1 MGRTRAVRPA
11 EGALPRRSGKGGTVL
26 HISGTTTLLGLIG
39 SPVEHSKSPAM
50 YNHCFQTFG
59 LDWAYLA
66 FTIPLEKTGEAVQA
80 IRTLHMRG
88 ANVTMPCKSAVIPYL
103 DKLTP
108 AAQAIHAVN
117 TIVNEDGVLVGHNT
131 DGCGYTQN
139 LRRNGVEVK
148 GKKIVLLGGGGAAS
162 AITVQAALE
171 GAAEIAV
178 FNLRDS
184 FWAQIQQRMDT
195 IAHTAPDCKISLQDL
210 NDRDAL
216 KDAIARCDI
225 LSNATRVG
233 MAPYEDQSNITDLSW
248 YRPDLVVTDVVYAPP
263 ATKMLREAQAA
274 GCKTCDGLGMLLCQ
288 GAEAFRLY
296 SGLEMPV
303 EEIRTLLYS

>member
-1 MGRTRAVRPA
+1 MTEREELT
-11 EGALPRRSGKGGTVL
+11 LQ
-26 HISGTTTLLGLIG
+26 ISGTTTMLGLIG
-39 SPVEHSKSPAM
+39 TPVAHSKSPAM
-50 YNHCFQTFG
+50 YNHCFQKFG

-66 FTIPLEKTGEAVQA
+66 FDIPAERAGEAVAA

-88 ANVTMPCKSAVIPYL
+88 ANVTMPCKNAVIPFL
-103 DKLTP
+103 DELTP
-108 AAQAIHAVN
+108 AARAIQAVN

-139 LRRNGVEVK
+139 LRRNGIEVE

-162 AITVQAALE
+162 AIAIQAALE

-178 FNLRDS
+178 FNLRDA
-184 FWAQIQQRMDT
+184 FWPRVEQGLKT
-195 IAHTAPDCKISLQDL
+195 IAQAAPGCAISLRDL
-210 NDRDAL
+210 EDRAAL
-216 KDAIARCDI
+216 KAAIDRCDI

-233 MAPYEDQSNITDLSW
+233 MAPYEDQSNITDGSW

-263 ATKMLREAQAA
+263 ETKMLREARAA

-296 SGLEMPV
+296 SGLEIPV
-303 EEIRTLLYS
+303 EEIRTLLYT

>member
-1 MGRTRAVRPA
+1 M
-11 EGALPRRSGKGGTVL
+11 
-26 HISGTTTLLGLIG
+26 LGLIG
-39 SPVEHSKSPAM
+39 TPVEHSKSPAM
-50 YNHCFQTFG
+50 YNLCFQEFG

-66 FTIPLEKTGEAVQA
+66 FDVPAERAGEAVAA

-88 ANVTMPCKSAVIPYL
+88 ANVTMPCKNAVIPFL
-103 DKLTP
+103 DELTP
-108 AAQAIHAVN
+108 AARAIQAVN

-139 LRRNGVEVK
+139 LRRNGIEVE

-162 AITVQAALE
+162 AIAIQAALE

-178 FNLRDS
+178 FNLRDT
-184 FWAQIQQRMDT
+184 FWPRVEQGLKAIAQ
-195 IAHTAPDCKISLQDL
+195 AAPGCAISLRDL
-210 NDRDAL
+210 EDRAAL
-216 KDAIARCDI
+216 KAAIDRCDI

-233 MAPYEDQSNITDLSW
+233 MAPYEDQSNITDGSW

-263 ATKMLREAQAA
+263 ETKMLREARAA
-274 GCKTCDGLGMLLCQ
+274 GCRTCDGLGMLLCQ

-303 EEIRTLLYS
+303 EEIRTLLYT

>member
-1 MGRTRAVRPA
+1 M
-11 EGALPRRSGKGGTVL
+11 
-26 HISGTTTLLGLIG
+26 LGLIG
-39 SPVEHSKSPAM
+39 TPVEHSKSPAM
-50 YNHCFQTFG
+50 YNHCFQKFG

-66 FTIPLEKTGEAVQA
+66 FDVPAERAGEAVAA

-88 ANVTMPCKSAVIPYL
+88 ANVTMPCKNAVIPFL
-103 DKLTP
+103 DELTP
-108 AAQAIHAVN
+108 AARAIQAVN

-139 LRRNGVEVK
+139 LRRNGIEVA

-162 AITVQAALE
+162 AIAIQAALE

-178 FNLRDS
+178 FNLRDA
-184 FWAQIQQRMDT
+184 FWPRVEQGLKAIAQ
-195 IAHTAPDCKISLQDL
+195 AAPGCAISLRDL
-210 NDRDAL
+210 EDRAAL
-216 KDAIARCDI
+216 KAAIDRCDI

-233 MAPYEDQSNITDLSW
+233 MAPYEDQSNITDGSW

-263 ATKMLREAQAA
+263 ETKMLREARAA

-303 EEIRTLLYS
+303 EEIRTLLYT

>member
-1 MGRTRAVRPA
+1 M
-11 EGALPRRSGKGGTVL
+11 
-26 HISGTTTLLGLIG
+26 LGLIG
-39 SPVEHSKSPAM
+39 TPVEHSKSPAM
-50 YNHCFQTFG
+50 YNHCFQKFG

-66 FTIPLEKTGEAVQA
+66 FDVPAERAGEAVAA

-88 ANVTMPCKSAVIPYL
+88 ANVTMPCKNAVIPFL
-103 DKLTP
+103 DELTP
-108 AAQAIHAVN
+108 AARAIQAVN

-139 LRRNGVEVK
+139 LRRNGIEVA

-162 AITVQAALE
+162 AIAIQAALD

-178 FNLRDS
+178 FNLRDA
-184 FWAQIQQRMDT
+184 FWPRVEQGLKAIAQ
-195 IAHTAPDCKISLQDL
+195 AAPGCAISLRDL
-210 NDRDAL
+210 EDRTAL
-216 KDAIARCDI
+216 KAAIDRCDI

-248 YRPDLVVTDVVYAPP
+248 FRPDLVVTDVVYAPP
-263 ATKMLREAQAA
+263 ETKMLREARAA

-296 SGLEMPV
+296 SGQEMPV
-303 EEIRTLLYS
+303 EEIRALLYT

>member
-1 MGRTRAVRPA
+1 MTEREELT
-11 EGALPRRSGKGGTVL
+11 LQ
-26 HISGTTTLLGLIG
+26 ISGTTTMLGLIG
-39 SPVEHSKSPAM
+39 TPVAHSKSPAM
-50 YNHCFQTFG
+50 YNHCFQKFG

-66 FTIPLEKTGEAVQA
+66 FDVPAERAGEAVAA

-88 ANVTMPCKSAVIPYL
+88 ANVTMPCKNAVIPFL
-103 DKLTP
+103 DELTP
-108 AAQAIHAVN
+108 AARAIQAVN

-139 LRRNGVEVK
+139 LRRNGIEVE

-162 AITVQAALE
+162 AIAIQAALE

-178 FNLRDS
+178 FNLRDA
-184 FWAQIQQRMDT
+184 FWPRVEQGLKAIAQ
-195 IAHTAPDCKISLQDL
+195 AAPGCAISLRDL
-210 NDRDAL
+210 EDRAAL
-216 KDAIARCDI
+216 KAAIDRCDI

-233 MAPYEDQSNITDLSW
+233 MAPYEDQSNITDGSW

-263 ATKMLREAQAA
+263 ETKMLREARAA

-303 EEIRTLLYS
+303 EEIRALLYT

>member
-1 MGRTRAVRPA
+1 MTEREELT
-11 EGALPRRSGKGGTVL
+11 LQ
-26 HISGTTTLLGLIG
+26 ISGTTTMLGLIG
-39 SPVEHSKSPAM
+39 TPVAHSKSPAM
-50 YNHCFQTFG
+50 YNHCFQKFG

-66 FTIPLEKTGEAVQA
+66 FDIPAERAGEAVAA

-88 ANVTMPCKSAVIPYL
+88 ANVTMPCKNAVIPFL
-103 DKLTP
+103 DELTP
-108 AAQAIHAVN
+108 AARAIQAVN

-139 LRRNGVEVK
+139 LRRNGIEVE

-162 AITVQAALE
+162 AIAIQAALE

-178 FNLRDS
+178 FNLRDT
-184 FWAQIQQRMDT
+184 FWPRVEQGLKAIAQ
-195 IAHTAPDCKISLQDL
+195 AAPGCAISLRDL
-210 NDRDAL
+210 EDRAAL
-216 KDAIARCDI
+216 KAAIDRCDI

-233 MAPYEDQSNITDLSW
+233 MAPYEDQSNITDGSW

-263 ATKMLREAQAA
+263 ETKMLREARAA

-303 EEIRTLLYS
+303 EEIRTLLYT

>member
-1 MGRTRAVRPA
+1 M
-11 EGALPRRSGKGGTVL
+11 
-26 HISGTTTLLGLIG
+26 LGLIG
-39 SPVEHSKSPAM
+39 TPVEHSKSPAM
-50 YNHCFQTFG
+50 YNHCFQKFG

-66 FTIPLEKTGEAVQA
+66 FDVPAERTGEAVAA

-88 ANVTMPCKSAVIPYL
+88 ANVTMPCKNAVIPFL
-103 DKLTP
+103 DELTP
-108 AAQAIHAVN
+108 AARAIQAVN

-139 LRRNGVEVK
+139 LRRNGIEVE

-162 AITVQAALE
+162 AIAIQAALE

-178 FNLRDS
+178 FNLRDT
-184 FWAQIQQRMDT
+184 FWPRVEQGLKAIAQ
-195 IAHTAPDCKISLQDL
+195 AAPGCAISLRDL
-210 NDRDAL
+210 EDRAAL
-216 KDAIARCDI
+216 KAAIDRCDI

-233 MAPYEDQSNITDLSW
+233 MAPYEDQSNITDGSW

-263 ATKMLREAQAA
+263 ETKMLREARAA

-303 EEIRTLLYS
+303 EEIRTLLYT

>member
-1 MGRTRAVRPA
+1 MTEREELT
-11 EGALPRRSGKGGTVL
+11 LQ
-26 HISGTTTLLGLIG
+26 ISGTTTMLGLIG
-39 SPVEHSKSPAM
+39 TPVAHSKSPAM
-50 YNHCFQTFG
+50 YNHCFQKFG

-66 FTIPLEKTGEAVQA
+66 FDIPAERAGEAVAA

-88 ANVTMPCKSAVIPYL
+88 ANVTMPCKNAVIPFL
-103 DKLTP
+103 DELTP
-108 AAQAIHAVN
+108 AARAIQAGN

-139 LRRNGVEVK
+139 LRRNGIEVE

-162 AITVQAALE
+162 AIAIQAALE

-178 FNLRDS
+178 FNLRDT
-184 FWAQIQQRMDT
+184 FWPRGGQGLEAIAQ
-195 IAHTAPDCKISLQDL
+195 AAPGCAISLRDL
-210 NDRDAL
+210 EDRAAL
-216 KDAIARCDI
+216 KAAIDRCDI

-233 MAPYEDQSNITDLSW
+233 MAPYEDQSNITDGSW

-263 ATKMLREAQAA
+263 ETKMLREARAA

-303 EEIRTLLYS
+303 EEIRALLYT

>member
-1 MGRTRAVRPA
+1 M
-11 EGALPRRSGKGGTVL
+11 
-26 HISGTTTLLGLIG
+26 LGLIG
-39 SPVEHSKSPAM
+39 TPVEHSKSPAM
-50 YNHCFQTFG
+50 YNLCFQEFG

-66 FTIPLEKTGEAVQA
+66 FDVPAERAGEAVAA

-88 ANVTMPCKSAVIPYL
+88 ANVTMPCKNAVIPFL
-103 DKLTP
+103 DELTP
-108 AAQAIHAVN
+108 AARAIQAVN

-139 LRRNGVEVK
+139 LRHNGIEVE

-162 AITVQAALE
+162 AIAIQAALE

-178 FNLRDS
+178 FNLRDG
-184 FWAQIQQRMDT
+184 FWPRVEQGLKAIAQ
-195 IAHTAPDCKISLQDL
+195 AAPGCAISLRDL
-210 NDRDAL
+210 EDRAAL
-216 KDAIARCDI
+216 KAAIDRCDI

-233 MAPYEDQSNITDLSW
+233 MAPYEDQSNITDGSW

-263 ATKMLREAQAA
+263 ETKMLREARAA

-303 EEIRTLLYS
+303 EEIRTLLYT

>member
-1 MGRTRAVRPA
+1 MTEREELT
-11 EGALPRRSGKGGTVL
+11 LQ
-26 HISGTTTLLGLIG
+26 ISGTTTMLGLIG
-39 SPVEHSKSPAM
+39 TPVAHSKSPAM
-50 YNHCFQTFG
+50 YNHCFQKFG

-66 FTIPLEKTGEAVQA
+66 FDIPAERAGEAVAA

-88 ANVTMPCKSAVIPYL
+88 ANVTMPCKNAVIPFL
-103 DKLTP
+103 DELTP
-108 AAQAIHAVN
+108 AARAIQAVN

-139 LRRNGVEVK
+139 LRRNGIEVE

-162 AITVQAALE
+162 AIAIQAALE

-178 FNLRDS
+178 FNLRDA
-184 FWAQIQQRMDT
+184 FWSRVEQGLKAIAQ
-195 IAHTAPDCKISLQDL
+195 AAPGCAISLRDL
-210 NDRDAL
+210 EDRAAL
-216 KDAIARCDI
+216 KAAIDRCDI

-233 MAPYEDQSNITDLSW
+233 MAPYEDQSNITDGSW

-263 ATKMLREAQAA
+263 ETKMLREARAA

-303 EEIRTLLYS
+303 EEIRALLYT

>member
-1 MGRTRAVRPA
+1 M
-11 EGALPRRSGKGGTVL
+11 
-26 HISGTTTLLGLIG
+26 LGLIG
-39 SPVEHSKSPAM
+39 TPVAHSKSPAM
-50 YNHCFQTFG
+50 YNLCFQEFG

-66 FTIPLEKTGEAVQA
+66 FDVPAERAGEAVAA

-88 ANVTMPCKSAVIPYL
+88 ANVTMPCKNAVIPFL
-103 DKLTP
+103 DELTP
-108 AAQAIHAVN
+108 AARAIQAVN
-117 TIVNEDGVLVGHNT
+117 TIVNEGGVLVGHNT

-139 LRRNGVEVK
+139 LRRNGIEVA

-162 AITVQAALE
+162 AIAIQAALE

-178 FNLRDS
+178 FNLRDA
-184 FWAQIQQRMDT
+184 FWPRVEQGLKAIAQ
-195 IAHTAPDCKISLQDL
+195 AAPGCAISLQDL
-210 NDRDAL
+210 EDRSAL
-216 KDAIARCDI
+216 KAAIDRCDI

-248 YRPDLVVTDVVYAPP
+248 FRPDLVVTDVVYAPP
-263 ATKMLREAQAA
+263 ETKMLREARAA

-303 EEIRTLLYS
+303 EEIRTLLYT

>member
-1 MGRTRAVRPA
+1 M
-11 EGALPRRSGKGGTVL
+11 
-26 HISGTTTLLGLIG
+26 LGLIG
-39 SPVEHSKSPAM
+39 TPVAHSKSPAM
-50 YNHCFQTFG
+50 YNHCFQKFG

-66 FTIPLEKTGEAVQA
+66 FDVPAERAGEAVAA

-88 ANVTMPCKSAVIPYL
+88 ANVTMPCKNAVIPFL
-103 DKLTP
+103 DELTP
-108 AAQAIHAVN
+108 AARAIQAVN

-139 LRRNGVEVK
+139 LRRNGIEVE

-162 AITVQAALE
+162 AIAIQAALE

-178 FNLRDS
+178 FNLRDA
-184 FWAQIQQRMDT
+184 FWPRVEQGMKAIAQ
-195 IAHTAPDCKISLQDL
+195 AAPGCAISLRDL
-210 NDRDAL
+210 EDRAAL
-216 KDAIARCDI
+216 KAAIDRCDI

-233 MAPYEDQSNITDLSW
+233 MAPYEDQSNITDGSW

-263 ATKMLREAQAA
+263 ETKMLREARAA

-303 EEIRTLLYS
+303 EEIRTLLYT

>member
-1 MGRTRAVRPA
+1 MTEREELT
-11 EGALPRRSGKGGTVL
+11 LQ
-26 HISGTTTLLGLIG
+26 ISGTTTMLGLIG
-39 SPVEHSKSPAM
+39 TPVAHSKSPAM
-50 YNHCFQTFG
+50 YNHCFQKFG

-66 FTIPLEKTGEAVQA
+66 FDVPAERTGEAVAA

-88 ANVTMPCKSAVIPYL
+88 ANVTMPCKNAVIPFL
-103 DKLTP
+103 DELTP
-108 AAQAIHAVN
+108 AARAIQAVN

-139 LRRNGVEVK
+139 LRRNGIEVA

-162 AITVQAALE
+162 AIAIQAALE

-178 FNLRDS
+178 FNLRDA
-184 FWAQIQQRMDT
+184 FWPRVEQGLRAIAQ
-195 IAHTAPDCKISLQDL
+195 AAPGCAISLRDL
-210 NDRDAL
+210 EDRAAL
-216 KDAIARCDI
+216 KAAIDRCDI

-233 MAPYEDQSNITDLSW
+233 MAPYEDQSNITDGSW

-263 ATKMLREAQAA
+263 ETKMLREARAA
-274 GCKTCDGLGMLLCQ
+274 GCRTCDGLGMLLCQ

-303 EEIRTLLYS
+303 EEIRMLLYT

>member
-1 MGRTRAVRPA
+1 MTEREELT
-11 EGALPRRSGKGGTVL
+11 LQ
-26 HISGTTTLLGLIG
+26 ISGTTTMLGLIG
-39 SPVEHSKSPAM
+39 TPVAHSKSPAM
-50 YNHCFQTFG
+50 YNHCFQKFG

-66 FTIPLEKTGEAVQA
+66 FDVPAERTGEAVAA

-88 ANVTMPCKSAVIPYL
+88 ANVTMPCKNAVIPFL
-103 DKLTP
+103 DELTP
-108 AAQAIHAVN
+108 AARAIQAVN

-139 LRRNGVEVK
+139 LRRNGIEVE

-162 AITVQAALE
+162 AVAIQAALE

-178 FNLRDS
+178 FNLRDA
-184 FWAQIQQRMDT
+184 FWPRVEQGLKAIAQ
-195 IAHTAPDCKISLQDL
+195 AAPGCAISLRDL
-210 NDRDAL
+210 EDRAAL
-216 KDAIARCDI
+216 KAAIDRCDI

-263 ATKMLREAQAA
+263 ETKMLREARAA

-303 EEIRTLLYS
+303 EEIRTLLYT

>member
-1 MGRTRAVRPA
+1 MTEREELT
-11 EGALPRRSGKGGTVL
+11 LQ
-26 HISGTTTLLGLIG
+26 ISGTTTMLGLIG
-39 SPVEHSKSPAM
+39 TPVAHSKSPAM
-50 YNHCFQTFG
+50 YNHCFQKFG

-66 FTIPLEKTGEAVQA
+66 FDIPAERAGEAVAA

-88 ANVTMPCKSAVIPYL
+88 ANVTMPCKNAVIPFL
-103 DKLTP
+103 DELTP
-108 AAQAIHAVN
+108 AARAIQAVN

-139 LRRNGVEVK
+139 LRRNGIEVE

-162 AITVQAALE
+162 AIAIQAALE

-178 FNLRDS
+178 FNLRDA
-184 FWAQIQQRMDT
+184 FWPRVEQGLKAIAQ
-195 IAHTAPDCKISLQDL
+195 AAPGCAISLRDL
-210 NDRDAL
+210 EDRAAL
-216 KDAIARCDI
+216 KAAIDRCDI

-248 YRPDLVVTDVVYAPP
+248 FRPDLVVTDVVYAPP
-263 ATKMLREAQAA
+263 ETKMLREARAA

-303 EEIRTLLYS
+303 EEIRALHYT

>member
-1 MGRTRAVRPA
+1 MTEREELT
-11 EGALPRRSGKGGTVL
+11 LQ
-26 HISGTTTLLGLIG
+26 ISGTTTMLGLIG
-39 SPVEHSKSPAM
+39 TPVAHSKSPAM
-50 YNHCFQTFG
+50 YNHCFQKFG

-66 FTIPLEKTGEAVQA
+66 FDIPAERAGEAVAA

-88 ANVTMPCKSAVIPYL
+88 ANVTMPCKNAVIPFL
-103 DKLTP
+103 DELTP
-108 AAQAIHAVN
+108 AARAIQAVN

-139 LRRNGVEVK
+139 LRRNGIEVE

-162 AITVQAALE
+162 AIAIQAALE

-178 FNLRDS
+178 FNLRDA
-184 FWAQIQQRMDT
+184 FWPRVEQGLKAIAQ
-195 IAHTAPDCKISLQDL
+195 AAPGCAISLRDL
-210 NDRDAL
+210 EDRAAL
-216 KDAIARCDI
+216 KAAIDRCDI

-233 MAPYEDQSNITDLSW
+233 MAPYEDQSNITDGSW

-263 ATKMLREAQAA
+263 ETKMLREARAA

-303 EEIRTLLYS
+303 EEIRALLYT

>member
-1 MGRTRAVRPA
+1 MTEREELT
-11 EGALPRRSGKGGTVL
+11 LQ
-26 HISGTTTLLGLIG
+26 ISGTTTMLGLIG
-39 SPVEHSKSPAM
+39 TPVAHSKSPAM
-50 YNHCFQTFG
+50 YNHCFQKFG

-66 FTIPLEKTGEAVQA
+66 FDVPAERAGEAVAA

-88 ANVTMPCKSAVIPYL
+88 ANVTMPCKNAVIPFL
-103 DKLTP
+103 DELTP
-108 AAQAIHAVN
+108 AARAIQAVN

-139 LRRNGVEVK
+139 LRRNGIEVE

-162 AITVQAALE
+162 AIAIQAALE

-178 FNLRDS
+178 FNLRDA
-184 FWAQIQQRMDT
+184 FWPRVEQGLKAIAQ
-195 IAHTAPDCKISLQDL
+195 AAPGCAISLRDL
-210 NDRDAL
+210 EDRAAL
-216 KDAIARCDI
+216 KAAIDRCDI

-233 MAPYEDQSNITDLSW
+233 MAPYEDQSNITDGSW

-263 ATKMLREAQAA
+263 ETKMLREARAA
-274 GCKTCDGLGMLLCQ
+274 GCRTCDGLGMLLCQ

-303 EEIRTLLYS
+303 EEIRMLLYT

>member
-1 MGRTRAVRPA
+1 MTEREELT
-11 EGALPRRSGKGGTVL
+11 LQ
-26 HISGTTTLLGLIG
+26 ISGTTTMLGLIG
-39 SPVEHSKSPAM
+39 TPVAHSKSPAM
-50 YNHCFQTFG
+50 YNHCFQKFG

-66 FTIPLEKTGEAVQA
+66 FDIPAERAGEAVAA
-80 IRTLHMRG
+80 IRTLGMRG
-88 ANVTMPCKSAVIPYL
+88 ANVTMPCKNAVIPFL
-103 DKLTP
+103 DELTP
-108 AAQAIHAVN
+108 AARAIQAVN

-139 LRRNGVEVK
+139 LRRNGIEVE

-162 AITVQAALE
+162 AIAIQAALE

-178 FNLRDS
+178 FNLRDA
-184 FWAQIQQRMDT
+184 FWPRVEQGLKAIAQ
-195 IAHTAPDCKISLQDL
+195 AAPGCAISLRDL
-210 NDRDAL
+210 EDRAAL
-216 KDAIARCDI
+216 KAAIDRCDI

-233 MAPYEDQSNITDLSW
+233 MAPYEDQSNITDGSW

-263 ATKMLREAQAA
+263 ETKMLREARAA
-274 GCKTCDGLGMLLCQ
+274 GCKTCDGPGMLLCQ

-303 EEIRTLLYS
+303 EEIRTLLYT

>member
-1 MGRTRAVRPA
+1 M
-11 EGALPRRSGKGGTVL
+11 
-26 HISGTTTLLGLIG
+26 LGLIG
-39 SPVEHSKSPAM
+39 TPVEHSKSPAM
-50 YNHCFQTFG
+50 YNLCFQEFG

-66 FTIPLEKTGEAVQA
+66 FDVPAERAGEAVAA

-88 ANVTMPCKSAVIPYL
+88 ANVTMPCKNAVIPFL
-103 DKLTP
+103 DELTP
-108 AAQAIHAVN
+108 AARAIQAVN

-139 LRRNGVEVK
+139 LRRNGIEVA

-162 AITVQAALE
+162 AIAIQAALE

-178 FNLRDS
+178 FNLRDA
-184 FWAQIQQRMDT
+184 FWPRVEQGLRAIAQ
-195 IAHTAPDCKISLQDL
+195 AAPGCIISLGDL
-210 NDRDAL
+210 TDRPAL
-216 KDAIARCDI
+216 KAAVDRCDI

-248 YRPDLVVTDVVYAPP
+248 FRPDLVVTDVVYAPP
-263 ATKMLREAQAA
+263 ETKMLREARAA

-303 EEIRTLLYS
+303 EEIRALLYT

>member
-1 MGRTRAVRPA
+1 M
-11 EGALPRRSGKGGTVL
+11 
-26 HISGTTTLLGLIG
+26 LGLIG
-39 SPVEHSKSPAM
+39 TPVEHSKSPAM
-50 YNHCFQTFG
+50 YNHCFQKFG

-66 FTIPLEKTGEAVQA
+66 FDVPAERAGEAVAA

-88 ANVTMPCKSAVIPYL
+88 ANVTMPCKNAVIPFL
-103 DKLTP
+103 DELTP
-108 AAQAIHAVN
+108 AARAIQAVN

-139 LRRNGVEVK
+139 LRRNGIEVA

-162 AITVQAALE
+162 AIAIQAALD

-178 FNLRDS
+178 FNLRDA
-184 FWAQIQQRMDT
+184 FWPRVEQGLKAIAQ
-195 IAHTAPDCKISLQDL
+195 AAPGCAISLRDL
-210 NDRDAL
+210 EDRTAL
-216 KDAIARCDI
+216 KAAIDRCDI

-233 MAPYEDQSNITDLSW
+233 MAPYEDQSNITDGSW

-263 ATKMLREAQAA
+263 ETKMLREARAA

-303 EEIRTLLYS
+303 EEIRALLYT

>member
-1 MGRTRAVRPA
+1 MTEREELT
-11 EGALPRRSGKGGTVL
+11 LQ
-26 HISGTTTLLGLIG
+26 ISGTTTMLGLIG
-39 SPVEHSKSPAM
+39 TPVAHSKSPAM
-50 YNHCFQTFG
+50 YNHCFQKFG

-66 FTIPLEKTGEAVQA
+66 FDVPAERTGEAVAA

-88 ANVTMPCKSAVIPYL
+88 ANVTMPCKNAVIPFL
-103 DKLTP
+103 DELTP
-108 AAQAIHAVN
+108 AARAIQAVN

-139 LRRNGVEVK
+139 LRRNGIEVA

-162 AITVQAALE
+162 AIAIQAALE

-178 FNLRDS
+178 FNLRDA
-184 FWAQIQQRMDT
+184 FWPRVEQGLKAIAQ
-195 IAHTAPDCKISLQDL
+195 AAPGCAISLRDL
-210 NDRDAL
+210 EDRAAL
-216 KDAIARCDI
+216 KAAIDRCDI

-233 MAPYEDQSNITDLSW
+233 MAPYEDQSNITDGSW

-263 ATKMLREAQAA
+263 ETKMLREARAA

-303 EEIRTLLYS
+303 EEIRTLLYT

>member
-1 MGRTRAVRPA
+1 M
-11 EGALPRRSGKGGTVL
+11 
-26 HISGTTTLLGLIG
+26 LGLIG
-39 SPVEHSKSPAM
+39 TPVEHSKSPAM
-50 YNHCFQTFG
+50 YNLCFQEFG

-66 FTIPLEKTGEAVQA
+66 FDIPAERAGEAVAA

-88 ANVTMPCKSAVIPYL
+88 ANVTMPCKNAVIPFL
-103 DKLTP
+103 DELTP
-108 AAQAIHAVN
+108 AARAIQAVN

-139 LRRNGVEVK
+139 LRRNGIEVE

-162 AITVQAALE
+162 AVAIQAALE

-178 FNLRDS
+178 FNLRDA
-184 FWAQIQQRMDT
+184 FWPRVEQGLKAIAQ
-195 IAHTAPDCKISLQDL
+195 AAPGCAISLRDL
-210 NDRDAL
+210 EDRAAL
-216 KDAIARCDI
+216 KAAIDRCDI

-263 ATKMLREAQAA
+263 ETKMLREARAA

-303 EEIRTLLYS
+303 EEIRTLLYT

>member
-1 MGRTRAVRPA
+1 MTEREELT
-11 EGALPRRSGKGGTVL
+11 LQ
-26 HISGTTTLLGLIG
+26 ISGTTTMLGLIG
-39 SPVEHSKSPAM
+39 TPVAHSKSPAM
-50 YNHCFQTFG
+50 YNHCFQKFG

-66 FTIPLEKTGEAVQA
+66 FDVPAERAGEAVAA

-88 ANVTMPCKSAVIPYL
+88 ANVTMPCKNAVIPFL
-103 DKLTP
+103 DELTP
-108 AAQAIHAVN
+108 AARAIQAVN

-139 LRRNGVEVK
+139 LRRNGIEVE

-162 AITVQAALE
+162 AIAIQAALE

-178 FNLRDS
+178 FNLRDA
-184 FWAQIQQRMDT
+184 FWPRVEQGLKAIAQ
-195 IAHTAPDCKISLQDL
+195 AAPGCAISLRDL
-210 NDRDAL
+210 EDRAAL
-216 KDAIARCDI
+216 KAAIDRCDI

-233 MAPYEDQSNITDLSW
+233 MAPYEDQSNITDGSW

-263 ATKMLREAQAA
+263 ETKMLREARAA

-296 SGLEMPV
+296 SGLEIPV
-303 EEIRTLLYS
+303 EEIRTLLYT

>member
-1 MGRTRAVRPA
+1 MTEREELT
-11 EGALPRRSGKGGTVL
+11 LQ
-26 HISGTTTLLGLIG
+26 ISGTTTMLGLIG
-39 SPVEHSKSPAM
+39 TPVAHSKSPAM
-50 YNHCFQTFG
+50 YNHCFQKFG

-66 FTIPLEKTGEAVQA
+66 FDIPAERAGEAVAA

-88 ANVTMPCKSAVIPYL
+88 ANVTMPCKNAVIPFL
-103 DKLTP
+103 DELTP
-108 AAQAIHAVN
+108 AARAIQAVN

-139 LRRNGVEVK
+139 LRRNGIEVE

-162 AITVQAALE
+162 AIAIQAALE

-178 FNLRDS
+178 FNLRDT
-184 FWAQIQQRMDT
+184 FWPRVEQGLKAIAQ
-195 IAHTAPDCKISLQDL
+195 AAPGCAISLRDL
-210 NDRDAL
+210 EDRAAL
-216 KDAIARCDI
+216 KAAIDRCDI

-233 MAPYEDQSNITDLSW
+233 MAPYEDQSNITDGSW

-263 ATKMLREAQAA
+263 ETKMLREARAA
-274 GCKTCDGLGMLLCQ
+274 GCRTCDGLGMLLCQ

-303 EEIRTLLYS
+303 EEIRTLLYT

>member
-1 MGRTRAVRPA
+1 MTEREELT
-11 EGALPRRSGKGGTVL
+11 LQ
-26 HISGTTTLLGLIG
+26 ISGTTTMLGLIG
-39 SPVEHSKSPAM
+39 TPVAHSKSPAM
-50 YNHCFQTFG
+50 YNHCFQKFG

-66 FTIPLEKTGEAVQA
+66 FDIPAERAGEAVAA

-88 ANVTMPCKSAVIPYL
+88 ANVTMPCKNAVIPFL
-103 DKLTP
+103 DELTP
-108 AAQAIHAVN
+108 AARAIQAVN

-139 LRRNGVEVK
+139 LRRNGIEVE

-162 AITVQAALE
+162 AIAIQAALE
-171 GAAEIAV
+171 GVAEIAV
-178 FNLRDS
+178 FNLRDT
-184 FWAQIQQRMDT
+184 FWPRVEQGLKAIAQ
-195 IAHTAPDCKISLQDL
+195 AAPGCAISLRDL
-210 NDRDAL
+210 EDRAAL
-216 KDAIARCDI
+216 KAAIDRCDI

-233 MAPYEDQSNITDLSW
+233 MAPYEDQSNITDGSW

-263 ATKMLREAQAA
+263 ETKMLREARAA

-303 EEIRTLLYS
+303 EEIRALLYT

>member
-1 MGRTRAVRPA
+1 MTEREELT
-11 EGALPRRSGKGGTVL
+11 LQ
-26 HISGTTTLLGLIG
+26 ISGTTTMLGLIG
-39 SPVEHSKSPAM
+39 TPVAHSKSPAM
-50 YNHCFQTFG
+50 YNHCFQKFG

-66 FTIPLEKTGEAVQA
+66 FDVPAERTGEAVAA

-88 ANVTMPCKSAVIPYL
+88 ANVTMPCKNAVIPFL
-103 DKLTP
+103 DELTP
-108 AAQAIHAVN
+108 AARAIQAVN

-139 LRRNGVEVK
+139 LRRNGIEVE

-162 AITVQAALE
+162 AIAIQAALE

-178 FNLRDS
+178 FNLRDT
-184 FWAQIQQRMDT
+184 FWPRVEQGLKAIAQ
-195 IAHTAPDCKISLQDL
+195 AAPGCAISLRDL
-210 NDRDAL
+210 EDRAAL
-216 KDAIARCDI
+216 KAAIDRCDI

-233 MAPYEDQSNITDLSW
+233 MAPYEDQSNITDGSW

-263 ATKMLREAQAA
+263 ETKMLREARAA

-303 EEIRTLLYS
+303 EEIRMLLYT